1 MFHIN
6 CNTTTTKYSKQES
19 ENNSG
24 SFNLNEKI
32 TKTINE
38 LENELSEAQ
47 SFLQRGKIKE
57 QILTLKEGFDNVQ
70 DYRAGFRIVLF

>member
-1 MFHIN
+1 M
-6 CNTTTTKYSKQES
+6 S
-19 ENNSG
+19 E
-24 SFNLNEKI
+24 NEKI